1 MGIISRDNTKKKDIV
16 KNIYNNIGIPNV
28 YAAKILNDLIN
39 ILIKNLILNKL
50 VKIKNFG
57 TLFFKKKDKRP
68 GRNPKN
74 LKYYEILE
82 RNVVTFKTS
91 ENLKK
96 KINLN
101 VKK

>member
-28 YAAKILNDLIN
+28 YAAKIL
-39 ILIKNLILNKL
+39 
-50 VKIKNFG
+50 G
-57 TLFFKKKDKRP
+57 TFFFKKKDKRP

-82 RNVVTFKTS
+82 RNLVTFKTS